1 MIVVEKGLWNKKDKL
16 ELFIKERPEGNS
28 LLISRGKVKTTEVEV
43 DTLDNILE
51 ELEID
56 RVALVKMDIEGAE
69 IEALKG
75 MGKTLSN
82 NGTRIVI
89 AAYHIVDGQPTYK
102 TIIPTMEAIGFRT
115 ILDGR
120 KEIAYFDKNV
130 SKG

>member
-51 ELEID
+51 ELKID

-89 AAYHIVDGQPTYK
+89 AAYHIVDRQPTYK
-102 TIIPTMEAIGFRT
+102 AIIPTMEAIGFRT
-115 ILDGR
+115 ILDSR
-120 KEIAYFDKNV
+120 KEIAYFDKR
-130 SKG
+130 G